1 MGMGEHGGNRSTQRR
16 TRRPLSHPAELPPPA
31 RPAWKGEK
39 PADEQEEQGLTVLPP
54 IVWTAGI
61 AGVVAVLLLSA

>member
-1 MGMGEHGGNRSTQRR
+1 MGMAEHELTRR
-16 TRRPLSHPAELPPPA
+16 TPSRTNTPVPVVPACEDP
-31 RPAWKGEK
+31 E
-39 PADEQEEQGLTVLPP
+39 DERLTVLPP

>member
-1 MGMGEHGGNRSTQRR
+1 MGEHEWNRSTPGR
-16 TRRPLSHPAELPPPA
+16 TRRPFSHPPDVPSPVRSALTPE
-31 RPAWKGEK
+31 
-39 PADEQEEQGLTVLPP
+39 EQEEQRLTVLPP